1 MTLDSDTSRHNF
13 YSFLWHATFLALAQN
28 FMDVD
33 TVLPAMLIEAG
44 GTGLHVGLMTAIMLG
59 GARFTQILFAPFI
72 SNFGYKRKF
81 LLTGINSR
89 IISLLLMG
97 IMLFYANQ
105 FDDKALIWLIFI
117 LIATFSVGGAFAAIS
132 YTDILGKSIEAT
144 TRKSFLSIKQV
155 VTGIVLLLSALLAR
169 QVITMESFPRNYAY
183 MFLIGSIALFIASL
197 GFWQIKEKI
206 PSKMSV
212 NSLGHF
218 QSLMKAELRSNKR
231 LGYFLGWVNTM
242 GISITLLPFVMLYAK
257 EIFQTSS
264 HETGM
269 FLFYK
274 VLGSVSIG
282 MLLFAFSK
290 KFKYRYLLYGNILI
304 VLSIPVILIISN
316 SLPPF
321 RIIFL
326 IGGIVFAAYNI
337 SMNGVLLEISGNET
351 RALYTGIAGAGN
363 IMPALFPL
371 LSGWIIE
378 RFGFQWFFLMFIFM
392 ILSSFYFV
400 YKLNCRR

>member
-1 MTLDSDTSRHNF
+1 MTLDTDTSRHNF

-44 GTGLHVGLMTAIMLG
+44 GTGLHIGLMTAIMLG
-59 GARFTQILFAPFI
+59 GARFTQLLFAPFI

-97 IMLFYANQ
+97 IMLFYSHQ
-105 FDDKALIWLIFI
+105 FHDKTLIWLIFI
-117 LIATFSVGGAFAAIS
+117 LIATFSLGGAFAAIS
-132 YTDILGKSIEAT
+132 YTDILGKSIQAS

-155 VTGIVLLLSALLAR
+155 VTGVVLLLSALLAR
-169 QVITMESFPRNYAY
+169 QVITMESFPKNYAY
-183 MFLIGSIALFIASL
+183 MFLIGSVALFIASL

-212 NSLGHF
+212 NSLEHF
-218 QSLMKAELRSNKR
+218 RSLMKAELRSNKR

-257 EIFQTSS
+257 EVFHTQS

-269 FLFYK
+269 FLFFK
-274 VLGSVSIG
+274 VLGTVSIG
-282 MLLFAFSK
+282 TLLFAFSK

-304 VLSIPVILIISN
+304 VISIPVILLISH

-326 IGGIVFAAYNI
+326 IGGMVFAAYNI

-363 IMPALFPL
+363 ILPALFPL

-378 RFGFQWFFLMFIFM
+378 RFGFHLFFLIFIFM